1 MNKRFS
7 FITRIET
14 RWLDLSFMALVI
26 AGNWIDG
33 WLYFPLL
40 IAMAAIV
47 GLIRYLHDRKW
58 LKEATEYLRIQQN
71 RSIGKIAVA
80 VLVITGGV
88 LALQYY
94 DLLEDLNLKR
104 HTTSTLLAI
113 QCILLLS
120 NQLNIFVDS
129 IKTFEDGLQL
139 PGRKGKLLP
148 WRDIHSMKL
157 DDALQISSKDDYTF
171 DIDERDISRT
181 RKVIDFWQERSG
193 HFCFD

>member
-1 MNKRFS
+1 MNNRFS

-14 RWLDLSFMALVI
+14 RWLDLSFIALAI
-26 AGNWIDG
+26 AGNWIDS

-40 IAMAAIV
+40 IALAAIL

-80 VLVITGGV
+80 VLLITGGV

-139 PGRKGKLLP
+139 PGRKGKLLL

-157 DDALQISSKDDYTF
+157 DDTLQISGNEDYTF

-181 RKVIDFWQERSG
+181 RKAIDFWQKRSG
-193 HFCFD
+193 RFRFD